1 MLSFRRMILASVAS
15 VCGVMIVNG
24 SVVLSDEPG
33 AVVPA
38 AATVTPADAKP
49 LVVTPEATPP
59 APPAAETPFVDVEVE
74 APEVAYVIVDGV
86 THSKRGKLRK
96 LRLSRR
102 ERKRMTL
109 VVANWSEMGQDRRIE
124 RLVDLSKPTRII
136 FTLDDLTANEQQ
148 LLDMT
153 NQARANSGLPM
164 LRIDPRLCRAARLHS
179 ANMARYNSM
188 SHYLEGR
195 SHQNRTAEAG
205 YPSGMVAENICAS
218 QRDPQSAVYTWLNS
232 SGHRAN
238 MLSYQYAD
246 IGVGIAYNSNG
257 SPYYTQV
264 FGR

>member
-1 MLSFRRMILASVAS
+1 MLSFRRMVLASRAS
-15 VCGVMIVNG
+15 VCGVMITCGTVA
-24 SVVLSDEPG
+24 LSDEPG

-38 AATVTPADAKP
+38 SATVVPAEIKVPAP
-49 LVVTPEATPP
+49 AAETTPP
-59 APPAAETPFVDVEVE
+59 APPVAETPFVDVEVE

-102 ERKRMTL
+102 EKKRLAM

-124 RLVDLSKPTRII
+124 RMVDLSKPTRIV

-148 LLDMT
+148 LLDLT

-179 ANMARYNSM
+179 ANMARFNSM

-246 IGVGIAYNSNG
+246 IGVGIGYNSSG
-257 SPYYTQV
+257 TPYYTQV